1 MHVWKLPDG
10 TPGQGREV
18 PEESA
23 VLGEMVPQSGGPWME
38 NFTLQKLVVGESSFH
53 SALHWVALGAAQV
66 ALVVE
71 NLPANS
77 GDADSISGLQ
87 NPLRWEMAKHSSIL
101 A

>member
-1 MHVWKLPDG
+1 M
-10 TPGQGREV
+10 
-18 PEESA
+18 
-23 VLGEMVPQSGGPWME
+23 
-38 NFTLQKLVVGESSFH
+38 
-53 SALHWVALGAAQV
+53 
-66 ALVVE
+66 VE